1 MFSERNHIMAVREKK
16 GLVARWLEG
25 KERSEDYARSTLPTN
40 RWSLFWDIFKG
51 RFGKLVLINLLV
63 LVTFLPMI
71 AIVVFRAMSF
81 MVQGA
86 SGPFGAGLGVGYPA
100 IPNITGTAEMM
111 ALQSD
116 LVFFGLLI
124 PAGAIAAIGIS
135 GGMYI
140 IRNLIWTEGVFVA
153 NDFARGIKRNYLSVL
168 EAMLVFTVF
177 LFLAQSMGHFADLF
191 VVTGSDLAGWMT
203 ASKIIGFVFVGFSSL
218 ICLWMI
224 SLGVNYKQGP
234 WSLFRNA
241 VVMTVGTLPQTL
253 FFSALA
259 LAPLLLVVLGGGFLT
274 ALGVVLLILLSFS
287 FAMLVWMD
295 FSQWAF
301 DRFINPNLG
310 AAVGRGIYS
319 KNGKKGEKN
328 EKSSTGENFTESAA
342 MREYKRMIVAQGR
355 SKLVCRP
362 IKPIDDDMEV
372 YQLPESFSRDDLR
385 RLKESKDAIEEDTRA
400 YEEEHKNEERYVEY
414 NRQFDE
420 RERALQS
427 EEDGKKKK
435 PPKPPK
441 MLNKRK

>member
-1 MFSERNHIMAVREKK
+1 MAEKERR

-51 RFGKLVLINLLV
+51 RFGRLILINLLV

-71 AIVVFRAMSF
+71 ALVVFRSLSLV
-81 MVQGA
+81 VQGA

-111 ALQSD
+111 TLQSD
-116 LVFFGLLI
+116 FVFFGLMI
-124 PAGAIAAIGIS
+124 PAGAIAAVGIA

-140 IRNLIWTEGVFVA
+140 IRNLIWTEGIFVA
-153 NDFARGIKRNYLSVL
+153 NDFLRGIKRNYLNVL
-168 EAMLVFTVF
+168 EAMLVFTVL
-177 LFLAQSMGHFADLF
+177 LFLARCMGDMADLF
-191 VVTGSDLAGWMT
+191 VVTGSDFAGWMI
-203 ASKIIGFVFVGFSSL
+203 ASKVIGYVFVGFSSL

-241 VVMTVGTLPQTL
+241 VVMTVGTLPQTI
-253 FFSALA
+253 FFAALA
-259 LAPLLLVVLGGGFLT
+259 LAPILLVLLGGGMLM
-274 ALGVVLLILLSFS
+274 AIGVVLLILLSFS
-287 FAMLVWMD
+287 YAMLVWMD

-310 AAVGRGIYS
+310 VTVGRGLYS
-319 KNGKKGEKN
+319 KDGKKNAGDGKAA
-328 EKSSTGENFTESAA
+328 SSESVTESAA

-414 NRQFDE
+414 NKQFDE
-420 RERALQS
+420 RERALKS
-427 EEDGKKKK
+427 EEDGGKKKK